1 MKKPLFTS
9 HTKLLHK
16 SPWSCNHTISIL
28 QSYTRSSK
36 LFCQVGSSKN
46 SYKTYKK
53 SKILLPKRSL
63 CNIDNYASVPGHVIA
78 LHNAVKLFL
87 QTNPKSNKQV
97 VSFRIN
103 QVQKMSFG
111 IYFIFIILYLFI
123 FPIQMASSINSNSN
137 MSKQFLNP
145 FCF

>member
-28 QSYTRSSK
+28 QSYTRKPK
-36 LFCQVGSSKN
+36 LFCQVGSSKIPTRLTKN
-46 SYKTYKK
+46 PK
-53 SKILLPKRSL
+53 LPKRSL

-87 QTNPKSNKQV
+87 QTNPKSNK
-97 VSFRIN
+97 
-103 QVQKMSFG
+103 
-111 IYFIFIILYLFI
+111 
-123 FPIQMASSINSNSN
+123 
-137 MSKQFLNP
+137 
-145 FCF
+145 